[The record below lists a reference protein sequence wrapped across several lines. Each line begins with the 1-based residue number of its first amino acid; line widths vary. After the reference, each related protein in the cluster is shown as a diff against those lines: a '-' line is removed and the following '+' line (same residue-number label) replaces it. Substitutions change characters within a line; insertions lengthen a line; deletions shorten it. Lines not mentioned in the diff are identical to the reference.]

1 MDLETQQ
8 CLAQF
13 DTHGAVGLMMCG
25 QGGLEEMHADLGGA
39 LAAVDFGSVRTD
51 FGLSTLGR
59 ALDPNALFA
68 SDLGV
73 EGFIDL
79 GALGGSAAPESP
91 KSSDAAPI
99 VTRPD
104 RPKF

>member
-13 DTHGAVGLMMCG
+13 DTHGPMGLMMCG
-25 QGGLEEMHADLGGA
+25 QGGFEEMHNDLGCA
-39 LAAVDFGSVRTD
+39 LAAADFGSVRTD

-59 ALDPNALFA
+59 ALDPSALFA
-68 SDLGV
+68 TDLGG

-79 GALGGSAAPESP
+79 GALGTTVPESP
-91 KSSDAAPI
+91 KTAEPTS
-99 VTRPD
+99 VVVRPD

>member
-1 MDLETQQ
+1 MDPETQS

-13 DTHGAVGLMMCG
+13 DTHGPVGLMMCG
-25 QGGLEEMHADLGGA
+25 QGGFEEMHADLGGA
-39 LAAVDFGSVRTD
+39 LAAADFGSVRTD
-51 FGLSTLGR
+51 FGLNTLGR

-73 EGFIDL
+73 DGFIDL
-79 GALGGSAAPESP
+79 GALGGNAPSESP
-91 KSSDAAPI
+91 KTSDVAPI
-99 VTRPD
+99 MARPD